1 MHGVCVWCVNLKKKI
16 GERNCSCVYMFA
28 RVVCICVYV
37 QCLSVGMCGVRM
49 CGMYVYVCVCSVFVC
64 ICSIFGCIWSVYVW
78 YVDLGSRRAC
88 RLHFNRG

>member
-16 GERNCSCVYMFA
+16 GERNCSCVHMFA
-28 RVVCICVYV
+28 CVVCICMYV
-37 QCLSVGMCGVRM
+37 QCLSVGM

-64 ICSIFGCIWSVYVW
+64 ICSIFGCIWSAYVW